1 MNLRSKELA
10 ARKREMS
17 RPQIGAEEQARRYAA
32 FLLNRD
38 GIPANPIDIY
48 IVMQA
53 VKIDGRSTKRAWSY
67 HYKGQGYAFPHRAY
81 VPAEP
86 VHELAD

>member
-10 ARKREMS
+10 AHKRALS
-17 RPQIGAEEQARRYAA
+17 RPQITAETQAQRYAA
-32 FLLNRD
+32 FLLGRE
-38 GIPANPIDIY
+38 GINVDPVEIY

-53 VKIDGRSTKRAWSY
+53 VKIDGRAAKRAWSY
-67 HYKGQGYAFPHRAY
+67 HYKGKGYAFPHRAY